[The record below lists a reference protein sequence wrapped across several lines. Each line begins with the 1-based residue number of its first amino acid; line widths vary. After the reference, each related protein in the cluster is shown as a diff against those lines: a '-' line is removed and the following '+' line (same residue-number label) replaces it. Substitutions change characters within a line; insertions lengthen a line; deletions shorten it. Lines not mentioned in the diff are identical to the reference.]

1 MSTRLTREEERLLKR
16 VFAKRVSE
24 LKKLVTNLENL
35 SRTEEMTEARKNMI
49 LTHNLEIAE
58 VRKLERKILEL

>member
-58 VRKLERKILEL
+58 VKKLERKILEL